1 MILFRDWKRWLT
13 ILVAGVV
20 GLIVL
25 LDAVGIITPAA
36 FWLVSW
42 AATLTALALLVGLLS
57 VAGTHLRR
65 VRQRAPDWG
74 YSLILLA
81 GMLAVIITGIF
92 GGADVRLQQSLAE
105 EPIRVFFSTIYE
117 PLASSLLALLA
128 FFSLSAAL
136 RALNQRRPEA
146 WVIVGVA
153 LVVLLSQLA
162 PVAMLPFVG
171 TTMQWINDYVVLAGA
186 RGLLIGV
193 ALGTLVA
200 SMRVLLGFDQPY
212 IDR

>member
-1 MILFRDWKRWLT
+1 M
-13 ILVAGVV
+13 
-20 GLIVL
+20 
-25 LDAVGIITPAA
+25 
-36 FWLVSW
+36 
-42 AATLTALALLVGLLS
+42 
-57 VAGTHLRR
+57 
-65 VRQRAPDWG
+65 QRAPDWG

-81 GMLAVIITGIF
+81 GMLAVIVTGIL

-105 EPIRVFFSTIYE
+105 EPIRVFFSTVYE

-136 RALNQRRPEA
+136 RSLNQRRPEA

-162 PVAMLPFVG
+162 PVATLPFVG
-171 TTMQWINDYVVLAGA
+171 VTMQWINDYVVLAGA

-193 ALGTLVA
+193 AIGTLVA